1 MDARAVAEAVEAVA
15 ASVAA
20 LRDLAGSSASGSCSA
35 VAGTPS
41 DPLHD
46 AFGGSAAGPVDP
58 VDALSDPLRDEFDS
72 CLDGLAEVARLEARV
87 AALKVRLTAACVA
100 AQMARLAPDASDSER
115 GVAEMSTVAEIACAL
130 TVSEGAAGGLVEISQ
145 RITAALPLTLQ
156 ALGDGALSWQHARI
170 LADET
175 NTMDP
180 STAAGFEARFLDP
193 AHPDAG
199 RGCPPGD
206 MTPSRFRARARYW
219 REHHYL
225 DTIEQRHTKGL
236 ADRRLEYR
244 PDKDGMAWLNAYLP
258 AHDAAAIWNRATVTA
273 RTLQGPDEPRTLTQ
287 LRADI
292 AATWLLTTGL
302 TEEGSNGE
310 SGGDNGRSG
319 GDRTNNP
326 GGSAAGG
333 RGFDRIPS
341 PRAQVLVTVPVFTLM
356 GLGDEPAVLDGYG
369 PIPPSMARRLV
380 ANGADSF
387 HRVLTDPRD
396 GTALEIGRISYR
408 IPKSMR
414 RFLMLRDAQCQFPG
428 CTNHSLDNEAD
439 HLTAWE
445 HGGPTAI
452 TNLTQLCRKHH
463 HLKHNTT
470 WTPTQA
476 TTNQPPGWTSPT
488 GRTYPPQQHHQQ
500 PTTWPPGTLPPAA
513 PASLAAARDDNPTPR
528 AKPAH
533 NPESPTSPE
542 PKSESFPVSRAE
554 PARNTSTT
562 PPVQLSKPAQDLL
575 KDLWH
580 GPYPAPPAWLL
591 EAWAEQEQ
599 HEPPEPDE
607 TLLNWLDEID
617 ANDSL
622 LNTLVNDTLL
632 TALAAANT
640 SIPATANTANAST
653 SIRIPG
659 IAGIARGAA
668 AATATTTATTTA
680 NT

>member
-1 MDARAVAEAVEAVA
+1 
-15 ASVAA
+15 
-20 LRDLAGSSASGSCSA
+20 
-35 VAGTPS
+35 
-41 DPLHD
+41 
-46 AFGGSAAGPVDP
+46 
-58 VDALSDPLRDEFDS
+58 
-72 CLDGLAEVARLEARV
+72 
-87 AALKVRLTAACVA
+87 
-100 AQMARLAPDASDSER
+100 
-115 GVAEMSTVAEIACAL
+115 MSTVAEIACAL

-145 RITAALPLTLQ
+145 RITDALPLTLQ
-156 ALGDGALSWQHARI
+156 ALGEGTLSWQHARI

-175 NTMDP
+175 NTMNP
-180 STAAGFEARFLDP
+180 ATATAFEAKFLDP

-225 DTIEQRHTKGL
+225 DTIEERHTKGH

-258 AHDAAAIWNRATVTA
+258 AQDAAAIWNRATATA
-273 RTLQGPDEPRTLTQ
+273 RGLQHPDEPRTLTQ

-319 GDRTNNP
+319 GDPTVDVSDVSETGGPEAGGNPGGSAAGGDPTSNP

-396 GTALEIGRISYR
+396 GTPLEIGRTSYR
-408 IPKSMR
+408 IPKNMR
-414 RFLMLRDAQCQFPG
+414 RFLALRDAHCQFPG

-488 GRTYPPQQHHQQ
+488 GRTYPPQQHHHQ

-513 PASLAAARDDNPTPR
+513 HAAARDDHPTPT

-542 PKSESFPVSRAE
+542 PKSESFPASTAKPPHNPTPAPDLDPYLASTAE

-617 ANDSL
+617 ANDAL

-632 TALAAANT
+632 TALAAASTSIRTPGKATT
-640 SIPATANTANAST
+640 SIPATANEGVSL
-653 SIRIPG
+653 SV
-659 IAGIARGAA
+659 
-668 AATATTTATTTA
+668 
-680 NT
+680 

>member
-20 LRDLAGSSASGSCSA
+20 LRDLVGSPASDSNTTLACGA
-35 VAGTPS
+35 PS
-41 DPLHD
+41 DPLPD
-46 AFGGSAAGPVDP
+46 ASGGSAAGPVLTADDP
-58 VDALSDPLRDEFDS
+58 SDPPRDEFDA
-72 CLDGLAEVARLEARV
+72 CLGGLAEVARLEARV

-100 AQMARLAPDASDSER
+100 AQMARLAPDASDCER

-130 TVSEGAAGGLVEISQ
+130 TVSEGAAGGLVELSN
-145 RITAALPLTLQ
+145 RITTALPLTLQ
-156 ALGDGALSWQHARI
+156 ALGEGSLSWQHARI

-175 NTMDP
+175 NTMNP
-180 STAAGFEARFLDP
+180 ATATAFEARFLDP
-193 AHPDAG
+193 THPDAG
-199 RGCPPGD
+199 RGCPPGE

-225 DTIEQRHTKGL
+225 NTIEQRHTKCHG
-236 ADRRLEYR
+236 DRRLEYR

-258 AHDAAAIWNRATVTA
+258 AHDAAAIWNRATATA
-273 RTLQGPDEPRTLTQ
+273 RGLQHPDEPRTLTQ

-302 TEEGSNGE
+302 TEHERRSGE

-319 GDRTNNP
+319 GDPTRGVSVVSETGGPEAGGNP

-333 RGFDRIPS
+333 ATGRGAAGGRGFDRVPS

-396 GTALEIGRISYR
+396 GTPLEIGRTSYR
-408 IPKSMR
+408 IPKNMR
-414 RFLMLRDAQCQFPG
+414 RFLMLRDEHCQFPG

-488 GRTYPPQQHHQQ
+488 GRTYPPQPHHQQ

-513 PASLAAARDDNPTPR
+513 SAAHAAARDDNPTQRRSLPTTRNLQHHRSQSQSLARSQRRSLPTARPPR
-528 AKPAH
+528 HRFSSRNRPRTCSKT
-533 NPESPTSPE
+533 SGSDPTRHHPRGS
-542 PKSESFPVSRAE
+542 
-554 PARNTSTT
+554 
-562 PPVQLSKPAQDLL
+562 SKP
-575 KDLWH
+575 
-580 GPYPAPPAWLL
+580 GP
-591 EAWAEQEQ
+591 
-599 HEPPEPDE
+599 
-607 TLLNWLDEID
+607 NK
-617 ANDSL
+617 N
-622 LNTLVNDTLL
+622 NTNRQNPTKH
-632 TALAAANT
+632 
-640 SIPATANTANAST
+640 S
-653 SIRIPG
+653 
-659 IAGIARGAA
+659 
-668 AATATTTATTTA
+668 
-680 NT
+680 